1 MMNANEQG
9 RISPMEGLMLKV
21 RRPIVIFL
29 ITAFCS
35 CATTQV
41 SQDYDSS
48 ANFSTYKTFA
58 WLESQKRSG
67 DTRIDNPLIDAGIR
81 AAVDKILISKGYK
94 KISDGSADFYVVHDL
109 SLEKTLD
116 LQPVRG
122 YISFGAIGVS
132 SRGETEYEEGTLII
146 SVNDAKTKKPVWRG
160 WATCRVNK
168 QPTPDQTTETINKA
182 VEKILVQFPPQ

>member
-1 MMNANEQG
+1 
-9 RISPMEGLMLKV
+9 MLKV
-21 RRPIVIFL
+21 RWPIVIFL

-58 WLESQKRSG
+58 WLESPKRSG
-67 DTRIDNPLIDAGIR
+67 DTRIDNPLIDAGIL
-81 AAVDKILISKGYK
+81 AAVDKTLTSKGYK
-94 KISDGSADFYVVHDL
+94 KISGDSADFYVVYDL
-109 SLEKTLD
+109 SLEKTFD

-132 SRGETEYEEGTLII
+132 SRGETEYEEGTLVI

-160 WATCRVNK
+160 WVTCRVNE
-168 QPTPDQTTETINKA
+168 QPTPEQTTETINKA